1 MDATTSRRLMGIID
15 TGHCAKDQ
23 DMPTSSPS
31 PADLGETE
39 RDALIEQNLV
49 LMGANQNLLLA
60 TFGAENLRL
69 QAEAAN
75 RHQNEFLAM
84 LAHELRNPLAP
95 IGLASAM
102 LGRIPAPSKQVLHI
116 KSIIDRQVGQLSNLL
131 DDLLD
136 AARITTGKIELHKA
150 ALSVSDQLKNAV
162 QTVQSRLDERKQKLT
177 LELWDQP
184 VFISGDAV
192 RLAQVFSNLLVN
204 ASKFTQD
211 GGHLVVRS
219 SVDGDQVVISFE
231 DNGVGISA
239 DVISTIFTLF
249 SQGPRS
255 LARSEGGLG
264 VGLSIVRNVL
274 ELHGGTIDVMSDG
287 LGQGTIFKIRLPIL
301 QNVEQQADLLASD
314 SSPKST
320 HRILIVEDNIDA
332 SEMLK
337 MVLCSEGHTVV
348 TALDGICG
356 LALACTGEFDVVV
369 SDIGLPGLN
378 GYDLVRTLRSTL
390 GPDEPIC
397 VAVSGYGRLEDRTQ
411 ALGAG
416 FNHHMV
422 KPIDVDALLQLIA
435 SVPQK
440 LSDQ

>member
-1 MDATTSRRLMGIID
+1 MGIID

-75 RHQNEFLAM
+75 RQKNEFLAM

-184 VFISGDAV
+184 VLISGDAV

-239 DVISTIFTLF
+239 DVISTIFTLY
-249 SQGPRS
+249 
-255 LARSEGGLG
+255 
-264 VGLSIVRNVL
+264 
-274 ELHGGTIDVMSDG
+274 
-287 LGQGTIFKIRLPIL
+287 
-301 QNVEQQADLLASD
+301 
-314 SSPKST
+314 
-320 HRILIVEDNIDA
+320 
-332 SEMLK
+332 
-337 MVLCSEGHTVV
+337 C
-348 TALDGICG
+348 
-356 LALACTGEFDVVV
+356 
-369 SDIGLPGLN
+369 
-378 GYDLVRTLRSTL
+378 
-390 GPDEPIC
+390 
-397 VAVSGYGRLEDRTQ
+397 
-411 ALGAG
+411 
-416 FNHHMV
+416 
-422 KPIDVDALLQLIA
+422 
-435 SVPQK
+435 
-440 LSDQ
+440 